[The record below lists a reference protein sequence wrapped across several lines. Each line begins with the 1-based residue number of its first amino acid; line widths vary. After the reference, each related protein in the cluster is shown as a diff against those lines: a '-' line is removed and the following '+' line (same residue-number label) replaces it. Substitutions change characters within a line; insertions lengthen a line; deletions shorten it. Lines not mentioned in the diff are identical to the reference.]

1 MIFFLDDLVFLYIL
15 PLQNLVLSMFAIFT
29 VLSIIGK
36 LTFNSDAA
44 ILLFYCIALSREPYN
59 ARIKVEIEM
68 PTKSCHC

>member
-1 MIFFLDDLVFLYIL
+1 MILFSLIFFLDDRVFFDIL

-44 ILLFYCIALSREPYN
+44 IS
-59 ARIKVEIEM
+59 
-68 PTKSCHC
+68 